1 MAEKKPTFSER
12 LVPALQAGT
21 EQGLYMTPIL
31 GELLSMKDSYE
42 AGKLASEAEGFDKA
56 KMYALSTL
64 MGLGSLPIASE
75 IMGYTGISPALKS
88 FYKKSLKNFETKSKD
103 RPRPTFEK
111 GYKTDVKEA
120 LLKMDKE
127 LIDSMSDKEL
137 ANYIKINFGIDQSA
151 GNVTKI
157 KKELFNNPKP
167 AGTTTASNILDNAIN
182 DVDKELIGTMTNSQ
196 LVSYINKNYPNANAT
211 LQKIQNRARDGKI
224 NTIVKS
230 KNAKEEIENALNA
243 IENPQQYSVREL
255 FNMPAIQ
262 EIVKNHNIKF
272 SSFKKYKSN
281 LGVFNKKKKSESTKF
296 QTTRDADFN
305 TRLDYVRNIEE
316 LYGGTIDNKALRIIK
331 AHALGEGKVIDLDPK
346 DIVALEKKI
355 KYIPSE
361 FLESIKKPS
370 FFLTYSNNFKH
381 RKIENNLINSLVD
394 KYQKLG
400 YKFIDNAEMPW
411 VKPKKEIDLS
421 LPQNKDLAIEIQN
434 LNKKIDGFKKNL
446 SDMDAFTLFYNP
458 IKKKMV
464 SYGQE
469 ISKIPGLASI
479 VTKVKKDP
487 NFNLKD
493 GGLVGIDRMTR
504 SLREF

>member
-469 ISKIPGLASI
+469 ISKIPGLTSI

>member
-1 MAEKKPTFSER
+1 
-12 LVPALQAGT
+12 
-21 EQGLYMTPIL
+21 
-31 GELLSMKDSYE
+31 
-42 AGKLASEAEGFDKA
+42 
-56 KMYALSTL
+56 
-64 MGLGSLPIASE
+64 MGLEYFIDPSVRSRFGPVIKGAADLFRTPDPKQSYKRLMTTGANINRTAALGNYLSDSLAFLLDAGGMKGASV
-75 IMGYTGISPALKS
+75 ISKLSKAGAKGGKYLDD
-88 FYKKSLKNFETKSKD
+88 LFETKSKNK
-103 RPRPTFEK
+103 PRPTFEK
-111 GYKTDVKEA
+111 GYQTSGKDVKEA
-120 LLKMDKE
+120 LLKIDRK

-262 EIVKNHNIKF
+262 EIVKNHNLKF
-272 SSFKKYKSN
+272 KTFSKYKSN
-281 LGVFNKKKKSESTKF
+281 LSIFNKKKKSESTKF
-296 QTTRDADFN
+296 QTTRDTDFD

-316 LYGGTIDNKALRIIK
+316 LYGDTIDDKTIKIIK

-361 FLESIKKPS
+361 FLDGIKKPS
-370 FFLTYSNNFKH
+370 FFLTSSGNVKH
-381 RKIENNLINSLVD
+381 RKIENNLINTLVD

-434 LNKKIDGFKKNL
+434 LNKKIDSFKKNL

-458 IKKKMV
+458 IKNKMI
-464 SYGQE
+464 SYGKPASE
-469 ISKIPGLASI
+469 IPGLASI
-479 VTKVKKDP
+479 VTKVKKGDLD
-487 NFNLKD
+487 LKD
-493 GGLVGIDRMTR
+493 GGLVGIGYLTR
-504 SLREF
+504 PLGNF

>member
-42 AGKLASEAEGFDKA
+42 AGKLASELEGFDKA
-56 KMYALSTL
+56 KMYGLSTL
-64 MGLGSLPIASE
+64 MGIGSLPIMSE
-75 IMGYTGISPALKS
+75 IMGYTGISPALRS

-120 LLKMDKE
+120 LLKIDKE
-127 LIDSMSDKEL
+127 LINSMSDKEL
-137 ANYIKINFGIDQSA
+137 ANYIKVNFGIDQSVE
-151 GNVTKI
+151 NITRS
-157 KKELFNNPKP
+157 KKQLFNNPKP

-182 DVDKELIGTMTNSQ
+182 DIDKELIKTMTNSQ

-211 LQKIQNRARDGKI
+211 LKKIQTRSQDGKI

-230 KNAKEEIENALNA
+230 KDAKKEIENVLNT
-243 IENPQQYSVREL
+243 IENPQQYSVKEL
-255 FNMPAIQ
+255 FEMPAIQ
-262 EIVKNHNIKF
+262 EIVKKHNLKF
-272 SSFKKYKSN
+272 QTFSKYKSN

-296 QTTRDADFN
+296 QTTRDTDFD

-316 LYGGTIDNKALRIIK
+316 LYGDTIDDKTIKIIK

-361 FLESIKKPS
+361 FLDGIKKPS
-370 FFLTYSNNFKH
+370 FFLTSSGNVKH
-381 RKIENNLINSLVD
+381 RKIENNLINTLVD

-421 LPQNKDLAIEIQN
+421 LPENKDLAIEIQN
-434 LNKKIDGFKKNL
+434 LNKKIEGFKKDL

-458 IKKKMV
+458 IKNKMV

-469 ISKIPGLASI
+469 ISKIPGLTNI
-479 VTKVKKDP
+479 VTKVKKGDLD
-487 NFNLKD
+487 LKD